1 MSLAIASHYAN
12 ALADVVIG
20 SKGAIQ
26 PQAVLD
32 QLKELEATIQ
42 GSRDLRNVL
51 SSPAVPVPKKIS
63 LISRIC
69 ELLGMERVVRNFVY
83 IVLRHRRSALLPQ
96 IRASFETALDERTG
110 LVKAEI
116 ASAVN
121 LSAEAQAALEAQLSR
136 MTGKRV
142 RCHYR
147 VDPAL
152 LGGVVARIGSTVY
165 DGSVRGQLEALRRKL
180 AH

>member
-12 ALADVVIG
+12 ALADVVLG

-32 QLKELEATIQ
+32 QLKELEVTIQ
-42 GSRDLRNVL
+42 GSQDLRNVL
-51 SSPAVPVPKKIS
+51 SSPAVPMSKKSTI
-63 LISRIC
+63 INRIC
-69 ELLGMERVVRNFVY
+69 EMLGMERVVRNFVY
-83 IVLRHRRSALLPQ
+83 IVVRNRRSSLLAQ
-96 IRASFETALDERTG
+96 IRTSFETALDERTG

-116 ASAVN
+116 SSAVN
-121 LSAEAQAALEAQLSR
+121 LSAEARAALEAQLAR
-136 MTGKRV
+136 MTGKRI

-147 VDPAL
+147 VDQTL

-165 DGSVRGQLEALRRKL
+165 DGSVRGQLEVLRRKL
-180 AH
+180 TN